1 MISAS
6 PARRPPLAGG
16 LAFLRPR
23 TSGRVALCTLCLVLG
38 ATSHALAQDEAAA
51 RGERLYAKYCSN
63 CHGDD
68 LQNNSGVAF
77 DLRRLKADEHPRF
90 VNSVLHGK
98 NAMPSW
104 QGVLAPAQLDD
115 LWAYIRANAYQQ

>member
-1 MISAS
+1 MTDGHRM
-6 PARRPPLAGG
+6 RRPPVAGG
-16 LAFLRPR
+16 LLFQHR
-23 TSGRVALCTLCLVLG
+23 TLCAVLG
-38 ATSHALAQDEAAA
+38 GFLCILPPAFSGAAADDAAAA
-51 RGERLYAKYCSN
+51 RGERLYDKYCAT

-104 QGVLAPAQLDD
+104 QGVLAPPQLEDI
-115 LWAYIRANAYQQ
+115 WAYIRAHAYQR

>member
-1 MISAS
+1 MTD
-6 PARRPPLAGG
+6 PDRQCRPPIAGG
-16 LAFLRPR
+16 LPFLRHI
-23 TSGRVALCTLCLVLG
+23 TCTLAAVACVLPFAISG
-38 ATSHALAQDEAAA
+38 AAADDQAAA
-51 RGERLYAKYCSN
+51 RGARLYDKYCAT

-77 DLRRLKADEHPRF
+77 DLRRLKADEHARF

-104 QGVLAPAQLDD
+104 QGVLAPPQLED
-115 LWAYIRANAYQQ
+115 LWAYIRAHAYEK

>member
-1 MISAS
+1 MIDA
-6 PARRPPLAGG
+6 AGKCRPPIAGG
-16 LAFLRPR
+16 LPFLQRM
-23 TSGRVALCTLCLVLG
+23 VHALVGLACVVPLAV
-38 ATSHALAQDEAAA
+38 SHAAADDEAAA
-51 RGERLYAKYCSN
+51 RGERLYNKNCAN

-68 LQNNSGVAF
+68 LQNNSGIAF
-77 DLRRLKADEHPRF
+77 DLRRLKADEHARF

-115 LWAYIRANAYQQ
+115 LWAYIREHANDQ

>member
-1 MISAS
+1 MIATHRM
-6 PARRPPLAGG
+6 RRPPITGG
-16 LAFLRPR
+16 PLFPHRM
-23 TSGRVALCTLCLVLG
+23 LCAVLG
-38 ATSHALAQDEAAA
+38 FLCILPLPLSGAAAGDEAAA
-51 RGERLYAKYCSN
+51 RGARLYDKYCAT

-98 NAMPSW
+98 NAMLSW
-104 QGVLAPAQLDD
+104 QGVQTPPQLED
-115 LWAYIRANAYQQ
+115 LWAYIRAHAYQ

>member
-1 MISAS
+1 MTD
-6 PARRPPLAGG
+6 RDGKCRPPLASG
-16 LAFLRPR
+16 LLFRW
-23 TSGRVALCTLCLVLG
+23 RVA
-38 ATSHALAQDEAAA
+38 AAAAALACVLHPAVRLAAADGQAAA
-51 RGERLYAKYCSN
+51 RGERLYNKYCST

-77 DLRRLKADEHPRF
+77 DLRRLKADEHARF

-104 QGVLAPAQLDD
+104 QGVLEPPQLED
-115 LWAYIRANAYQQ
+115 LWAYIRAHANEP